1 MISTEQSSDQKLC
14 AGCGKAFRGDRGL
27 KSHQNH
33 RNAAPECLPHNI
45 IEPDAAPVEPVIEVA
60 AVRAAPVSPVAEA
73 GDRDELIRT
82 AHTYAFVP
90 EFHTLLV
97 KVDGRDKWAIRM
109 LAEDAFA
116 IARTAD
122 NRVLVRRTKH
132 ENSTETTVTDYY
144 WNDGLRVRMTE
155 RNAV

>member
-1 MISTEQSSDQKLC
+1 MSTTTETTSTQRC
-14 AGCGKAFRGDRGL
+14 NGCGKEFRGDRGL

-33 RNAAPECLPHNI
+33 RNAAPECQPHNSV
-45 IEPDAAPVEPVIEVA
+45 EPEVAPVEPVIEVPADPA
-60 AVRAAPVSPVAEA
+60 APVAEA

-82 AHTYAFVP
+82 AHTYSFVP
-90 EFHTLLV
+90 EFHTVLV
-97 KVDGRDKWAIRM
+97 KIDGRDPWAKRM

-122 NRVLVRRTKH
+122 SSVQVRRTKH

-144 WNDGLRVRMTE
+144 WNDGLRIRMTE